1 MSIKDDIISQLR
13 KVEEE
18 LANDIKDQQALL
30 ADLVEAREFMQQ
42 MIGAYEPYR
51 KAPDTPVNTEP
62 KLPVTGQ
69 QPCKLCGELFT
80 PATRGKKQLFC
91 SKKCSNASRK
101 TAPPMTLEQK
111 LEHIKQT
118 CPAPTP
124 RPELNRQL

>member
-18 LANDIKDQQALL
+18 LYDDIKHQQALL
-30 ADLVEAREFMQQ
+30 AELVEAREFMQQ
-42 MIGAYEPYR
+42 MIGAYKPYL
-51 KAPDTPVNTEP
+51 KSPDTPVNTEL
-62 KLPVTGQ
+62 KLPVTDQ
-69 QPCKLCGELFT
+69 RPCQVCGELFT

-101 TAPPMTLEQK
+101 QAPPMTLEQK

-118 CPAPTP
+118 CPAPLT
-124 RPELNRQL
+124 RT